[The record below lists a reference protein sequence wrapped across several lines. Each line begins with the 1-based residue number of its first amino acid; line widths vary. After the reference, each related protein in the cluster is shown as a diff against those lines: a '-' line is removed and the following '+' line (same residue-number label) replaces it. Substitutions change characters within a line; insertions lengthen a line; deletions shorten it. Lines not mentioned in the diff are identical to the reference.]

1 MFRKLIAALI
11 LAASP
16 AGAQDID
23 VSASIGETG
32 LAATEAALRAS
43 GQTDATSRFALGGV
57 QFLRAIEKTLQIRYR
72 HNATLDGLGI
82 PVLRLPVP
90 PNTDAQPFYP
100 ALITDLFAAINT
112 DMDAAREALN
122 AVQGDVALSI
132 DLADL
137 WFDIDENRSRDQGEG
152 VFEVAASALAQRP
165 DQAGLNGTPQS
176 VTVRFDSADVAWLRA
191 YTHLLSGISNLVI
204 AFDPT
209 DAIAEI
215 GTGAETMKKLRG
227 TGQAGRYSVLR
238 DQEQFVDLFA
248 IVYGAINRVPDA
260 ARTVAARDHLLAM
273 VAENRKFWQ
282 TAGAETDNDQEW
294 IPNAQQVSA
303 LGFGLPE
310 DTSSV
315 WLDVLGDAEA
325 VLKGDLLVGH
335 WRIEPGGGV
344 NVAKLLEDPVAVDI
358 VTWIQG
364 NGLLKYMESGPL
376 VSTDN
381 LRRFERMFSGDA
393 LLFMV
398 WLN

>member
-1 MFRKLIAALI
+1 MFRNLLAALI

-16 AGAQDID
+16 AAAQDID
-23 VSASIGETG
+23 VSATIADSG

-43 GQTDATSRFALGGV
+43 AQPDATSRFALGGV
-57 QFLRAIEKTLQIRYR
+57 RFLRAVEKTLQLRYR
-72 HNATLDGLGI
+72 HNATFDGLGI
-82 PVLRLPVP
+82 PVLRLPLP
-90 PNTDAQPFYP
+90 PNPNAQPVYP
-100 ALITDLFAAINT
+100 ALITDLFATLET
-112 DMDAAREALN
+112 DMDAAREALDGIEGG
-122 AVQGDVALSI
+122 VSLPV
-132 DLADL
+132 DLAAL
-137 WFDIDENRSRDQGEG
+137 WFDINENATRDAGEG

-165 DQAGLNGTPQS
+165 DQAGLGGTSQS
-176 VTVRFDSADVAWLRA
+176 VTVRFDTADAAWLRA
-191 YTHLLSGISNLVI
+191 YTHLLSGVSNLVI

-209 DAIAEI
+209 DVIAEI
-215 GTGAETMKKLRG
+215 GASVEAMEKLRG
-227 TGQAGRYSVLR
+227 PGRADRYSFLR

-248 IVYGAINRVPDA
+248 IAYGAINRVPDA

-273 VAENRKFWQ
+273 VSENRKFWQ
-282 TAGAETDNDQEW
+282 AAGAETDNDQEW
-294 IPNAQQVSA
+294 IPNATQVSA
-303 LGFGLPE
+303 LGFALPE

-344 NVAKLLEDPVAVDI
+344 NVARLLEDPVAVDI

-376 VSTDN
+376 VSNEN
-381 LRRFERMFSGDA
+381 LRRFERMFGGDA